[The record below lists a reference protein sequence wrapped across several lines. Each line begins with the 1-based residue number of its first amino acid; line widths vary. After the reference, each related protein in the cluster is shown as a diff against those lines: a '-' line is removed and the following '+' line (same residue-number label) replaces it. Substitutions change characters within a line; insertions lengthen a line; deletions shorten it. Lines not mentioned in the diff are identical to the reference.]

1 MTTAELRLECLKV
14 AQASTGG
21 MPLDAAD
28 LIRRAELLL
37 DWVRTKVAPAP
48 RRRR

>member
-28 LIRRAELLL
+28 LIARAEALLA
-37 DWVRTKVAPAP
+37 WVRASVAPP

>member
-28 LIRRAELLL
+28 LIRRAEMLL
-37 DWVRTKVAPAP
+37 DWVRRPSPGTQ
-48 RRRR
+48 RRR